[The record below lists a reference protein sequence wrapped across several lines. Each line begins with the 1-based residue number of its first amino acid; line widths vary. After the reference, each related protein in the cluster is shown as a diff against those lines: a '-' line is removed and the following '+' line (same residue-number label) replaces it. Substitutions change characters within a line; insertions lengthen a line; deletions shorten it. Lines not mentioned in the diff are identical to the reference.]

1 MLSLTAGTVHSYWMN
16 NELFTKEL
24 GAWKN
29 KSCIAN
35 LLNLLT
41 IKETFTSSNG
51 ERVVSEW
58 ADLCTKRPRLCKV
71 SFQVIEMPNNIGQKN
86 GLVSG
91 TTAGSSARVE
101 TTLCDDHNPTLLW
114 GPPAQALCEHSV
126 TEAHV
131 WILDGFFLS
140 SRPRLHWLWSQSA
153 KKTPLMRSELKW
165 GVSESQS

>member
-1 MLSLTAGTVHSYWMN
+1 MLSLTAGTVHSCWMN

-41 IKETFTSSNG
+41 IKETFKHSNG
-51 ERVVSEW
+51 SRQSKLTYAQRDHDYVSSHSKW
-58 ADLCTKRPRLCKV
+58 SKCQMTLAR
-71 SFQVIEMPNNIGQKN
+71 N

-101 TTLCDDHNPTLLW
+101 TTLCDYPQSDFVRRSSSSNSVWALHHRGPCIDTGRVLSFLEASASLLM
-114 GPPAQALCEHSV
+114 
-126 TEAHV
+126 
-131 WILDGFFLS
+131 
-140 SRPRLHWLWSQSA
+140 
-153 KKTPLMRSELKW
+153 KLKC
-165 GVSESQS
+165 

>member
-41 IKETFTSSNG
+41 MKETFKSSNG

-58 ADLCTKRPRLCKV
+58 ADLCARRPRLCKL
-71 SFQVIEMPNNIGQKN
+71 SFQAIQMPNDIGQKKWLGKWN
-86 GLVSG
+86 RSWLFCQSRNHTLWRPTIRLCFEVLQLKLCVS
-91 TTAGSSARVE
+91 TPSQRPMCWHWTGSFF
-101 TTLCDDHNPTLLW
+101 
-114 GPPAQALCEHSV
+114 PPDLGCIGY
-126 TEAHV
+126 EAEV
-131 WILDGFFLS
+131 LR
-140 SRPRLHWLWSQSA
+140 RPR
-153 KKTPLMRSELKW
+153 
-165 GVSESQS
+165 

>member
-1 MLSLTAGTVHSYWMN
+1 MSPTMLSLTAGTVHSYWMN

-58 ADLCTKRPRLCKV
+58 ADLCTKRPRLCKL
-71 SFQVIEMPNNIGQKN
+71 SFQAIEMPNDIGQKN

-101 TTLCDDHNPTLLW
+101 TTLCDNPQSDFVLRSSSSSSVWALHHR
-114 GPPAQALCEHSV
+114 GPCVDTWWVFSFLETSAALVMKSKC
-126 TEAHV
+126 
-131 WILDGFFLS
+131 
-140 SRPRLHWLWSQSA
+140 
-153 KKTPLMRSELKW
+153 
-165 GVSESQS
+165 